1 MRGVS
6 STLAPFRE
14 KYLRFATHI
23 IQTAYKEVI
32 HMTLGQRIA
41 ALRGKFGWTQE
52 DIAKKLNVRRQTVS
66 GWERD
71 ERALKDDTLQKLADI
86 FEVSVDYIMG
96 RTSVPIPID
105 DVTPNALISGAWP
118 LSSVVRIPVLGQIQA
133 GEPFLAETNID
144 GWEEVPSDTVRDG
157 DYFFLRVKGDSM
169 RDARIE
175 EGDLVL
181 VRQQPDVEDG
191 EIAVVMVGVDEAC
204 LRRVKKQNG
213 HLVLWSANPHYPPLV
228 VRPVDTRIIGR
239 VVRVWFEPK

>member
-1 MRGVS
+1 
-6 STLAPFRE
+6 
-14 KYLRFATHI
+14 
-23 IQTAYKEVI
+23 
-32 HMTLGQRIA
+32 MTLGQRIA

-71 ERALKDDTLQKLADI
+71 ERAVKADTLRRLADV
-86 FEVSVDYIMG
+86 FQVSVDYLME
-96 RTSVPIPID
+96 RTNVPTPID

-157 DYFFLRVKGDSM
+157 DYFFLRVKGD
-169 RDARIE
+169 
-175 EGDLVL
+175 
-181 VRQQPDVEDG
+181 
-191 EIAVVMVGVDEAC
+191 DEAC